1 MGQAAQAPAQTL
13 TSLPMGRASTGWGWV
28 GELFL
33 QRGEQAMRVSTYRA
47 PEGLLPCLLLLHPS
61 AQRLFLNENFPSQRN
76 EGRSHHPI
84 PNELFGVDR

>member
-1 MGQAAQAPAQTL
+1 
-13 TSLPMGRASTGWGWV
+13 
-28 GELFL
+28 
-33 QRGEQAMRVSTYRA
+33 MRVSTYRA